1 MTFYTK
7 RVYVRFKKKFFDLEK
22 KLYLSNMLKYLKDKV
37 DIYLFLLH
45 YFKIFTKI
53 Q

>member
-1 MTFYTK
+1 MSAS
-7 RVYVRFKKKFFDLEK
+7 KKKISDREE
-22 KLYLSNMLKYLKDKV
+22 KLYLSNMLKYLKDEV